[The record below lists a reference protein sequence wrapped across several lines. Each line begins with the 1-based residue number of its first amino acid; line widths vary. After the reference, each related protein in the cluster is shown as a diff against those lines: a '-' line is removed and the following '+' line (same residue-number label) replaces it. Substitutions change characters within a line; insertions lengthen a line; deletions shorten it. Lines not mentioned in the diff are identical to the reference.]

1 MGTLFARVHVCIC
14 IHTCMNVEAR
24 GQLQV
29 PFPRSCPPCSLTQ
42 LLSLG
47 QNLPVSLGG
56 NLRDAPALGLYKCHH
71 YQFIVF
77 IFFKCGFCKIEFR
90 FCHFCKANTYQNKAV
105 ALFSKYFL
113 KNVFFKLC
121 FYLIYFMCT
130 SMQVYCE
137 SSAHEGQKRSFDPL
151 ELEL

>member
-1 MGTLFARVHVCIC
+1 MGTLFAGVHVCIC
-14 IHTCMNVEAR
+14 IHTYMNVEAR

-56 NLRDAPALGLYKCHH
+56 NLRDAPALDYTNDTITSLL
-71 YQFIVF
+71 FL
-77 IFFKCGFCKIEFR
+77 FFLIEFR
-90 FCHFCKANTYQNKAV
+90 FCHFCKANTYQNRAV

-113 KNVFFKLC
+113 KNIFFKLC

-130 SMQVYCE
+130 SIQVYCE